1 MNKHQNVPIWVLAN
15 YLDFGD
21 LRHMLISSTTK
32 IQNAVAKDMMSF
44 IYQHIPE
51 AKIFP
56 PETMLSF
63 VENINDIRNICAH
76 NNRLIGFNCR
86 RDSKYWSP
94 LHDKY
99 NINVKDNRRN
109 VFSVFISLQCFLS
122 FSEYAT
128 VHNRLRKEF
137 NHLDNRLKS
146 ISINDILD
154 KLRFPLDWHKK
165 TNKITY

>member
-86 RDSKYWSP
+86 RD
-94 LHDKY
+94 
-99 NINVKDNRRN
+99 I
-109 VFSVFISLQCFLS
+109 
-122 FSEYAT
+122 
-128 VHNRLRKEF
+128 
-137 NHLDNRLKS
+137 
-146 ISINDILD
+146 DILPMP
-154 KLRFPLDWHKK
+154 KGREFLD
-165 TNKITY
+165 TNDTCLLK